1 MRCGRHARLRGG
13 AIRVIDES
21 QCMLTATQRIRV
33 EWAHCDPAGIIF
45 NPHYYRWMDSGTH
58 ALLQAAGFDLI
69 GEIRRDKLFRGFPLV
84 ASNMNFRKPL
94 YFGDVTTCSSRV
106 ERFGNTSFVMAHEF
120 RRDDHEEAVASGS
133 EVRLWGYVEAHD
145 PETLKGRAM
154 PDEVREML
162 SLDGTVD
169 VSV

>member
-1 MRCGRHARLRGG
+1 
-13 AIRVIDES
+13 
-21 QCMLTATQRIRV
+21 MLTATQRIRV

-84 ASNMNFRKPL
+84 ASNMDFRKPL
-94 YFGDVTTCSSRV
+94 YFGDITTCSSRV
-106 ERFGNTSFVMAHEF
+106 ERFGNTSFVVAHQF
-120 RRDDHEEAVASGS
+120 TRAGSEEPVASGS
-133 EVRLWGYVEAHD
+133 EVRVWGYVDAD
-145 PETLKGRAM
+145 APETLKARPM
-154 PDEVREML
+154 PDEVRAML
-162 SLDGTVD
+162 SADGSVD